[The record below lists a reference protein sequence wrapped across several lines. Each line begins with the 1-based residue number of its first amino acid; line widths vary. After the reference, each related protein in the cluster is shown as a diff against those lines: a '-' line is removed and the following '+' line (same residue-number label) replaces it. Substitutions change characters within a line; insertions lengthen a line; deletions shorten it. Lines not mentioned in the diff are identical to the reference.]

1 MSLTTTIGAGSLIG
15 AVAAFAVYA
24 AASPNED
31 AVTAPVA
38 ARISP
43 VPTPTVTQTA
53 DDCEP
58 PAVLTGSECIVTTP
72 GRTIVVP
79 APAASVDAWDD
90 SDGRVDS
97 GGRDDDVDDA
107 WDDSDGRDD
116 DSEDSDDRDDD
127 DSHDDSHDRD
137 DDRDDD

>member
-24 AASPNED
+24 AASPTED
-31 AVTAPVA
+31 AVVAPVA
-38 ARISP
+38 ASFSP

-58 PAVLTGSECIVTTP
+58 PAVLTGSECVLTTP
-72 GRTIVVP
+72 GRTVVIP
-79 APAASVDAWDD
+79 APVGTVDARDD

-97 GGRDDDVDDA
+97 DDRDEDADESDDGSDDRG
-107 WDDSDGRDD
+107 D
-116 DSEDSDDRDDD
+116 DSDDRD
-127 DSHDDSHDRD
+127 HDDS
-137 DDRDDD
+137 DDREDD